1 MTGQRSSFLMLL
13 AAAGLAASQS
23 ISGLGLSQQCQ
34 NVLTAALANPNL
46 TQCLNTITA
55 INIFTTTANTSIVP
69 AVDNWLKGVCAAA
82 PCDNSTLTQAA
93 QNITSGCQSDL
104 SNLGISSQDA
114 QNIVNDVVQFYP
126 TVRKVACLETKANN
140 SLCVTDV
147 LDDLQAVVGPLST
160 NNIVSIGQ
168 GVLSGNSTVSIP
180 KSVTCNDCTEAAWAI
195 IKQDDPAVTSNT
207 QITGVISNTCGS
219 DFLNATQPTD
229 VVEAVGSA
237 TPGAALGSH
246 ITFDRFLGVAAV
258 PLFGMMAGSSLL
270 F

>member
-1 MTGQRSSFLMLL
+1 MTGQRSSYLILL
-13 AAAGLAASQS
+13 AAAGFAASQS

-34 NVLTAALANPNL
+34 SILTSTLANPSVS
-46 TQCLNTITA
+46 QCLNTITA
-55 INIFTTTANTSIVP
+55 LNIFTTAANTSIVP

-82 PCDNSTLTQAA
+82 PCDNSTLTQAT

-104 SNLGISSQDA
+104 SNLGITSQDT
-114 QNIVNDVVQFYP
+114 QTIVNDVLQFYP
-126 TVRKVACLETKANN
+126 TVRKVACLELKSNN

-160 NNIVSIGQ
+160 NNIVSIIQ

-195 IKQDDPAVTSNT
+195 IKQDIPAAASNT

-229 VVEAVGSA
+229 VIEAAGSA
-237 TPGAALGSH
+237 TPGAALSSH
-246 ITFDRFLGVAAV
+246 INFERLFGVAAV
-258 PLFGMMAGSSLL
+258 PLLGMMAGSALL